1 MADECHRVPAGE
13 HRDWATT
20 TALAGVGE
28 LVAQW
33 LDGTRQWIPTYSS
46 STPHA
51 ETRGHIRA
59 ALARVNRAGWVTDS
73 SQPGLQRPGL
83 RQRAYASGI
92 APPALTRYAEQLAS
106 DSDLVVLRAVRRPGS
121 TPDINLAVTVRGG
134 RPGTWLGNWAPPEH
148 DVLLEAPLPAPVAEA
163 VQAAEALQV
172 FDPVWGR
179 DDVLW
184 PWLHRLAADLSDGTA
199 ARWWERR

>member
-1 MADECHRVPAGE
+1 MAGRPHALPAAERRG
-13 HRDWATT
+13 WATAT
-20 TALAGVGE
+20 SLADVGE

-33 LDGTRQWIPTYSS
+33 LEGTRQWIPTYSA
-46 STPHA
+46 STPHP

-59 ALARVNRAGWVTDS
+59 ALASVNRAGWVTDS
-73 SQPGLQRPGL
+73 SQPGRQLVGL

-92 APPALTRYAEQLAS
+92 APPALTRYAEHLAC
-106 DSDLVVLRAVRRPGS
+106 DSDVVVLRAVRQPGC
-121 TPDINLAVTVRGG
+121 TPAINLAVTVQEGG
-134 RPGTWLGNWAPPEH
+134 PGTWLGNWAPPEH
-148 DVLLEAPLPAPVAEA
+148 DVLLEAPLPPSGAAA
-163 VQAAEALQV
+163 VRGAEALQV

-184 PWLHRLAADLSDGTA
+184 PWLHRLAADLGDSTA